1 MGHLTT
7 RDAYKNLE
15 ERINWFTQ
23 GAPPSET
30 LYKILQV
37 LYTEKEAKWVAL
49 LPVRPFTLKRAARIW
64 GTTEAKAEKLL
75 DHLCD
80 KALLVDSD
88 YHGERQFVMPPPMAG
103 FIEFALM
110 RTRGDIDQKYLSE
123 LYYQYMNV
131 EEDFVK
137 DLFYATETRLG
148 RVFVQEP
155 VLTNDKMNHILDYER
170 ATHIVKEARYIGLG
184 TCYCR
189 HKMYHN
195 GHPCEIDAPWDV
207 CLTFDNVARSL
218 AEHGGYAR
226 LISKEEAM
234 DALERSYASNLVQIG
249 ENVREHPAFICNC
262 CGCCCEALQAAR
274 RFSPMQPVATTNYIP
289 EVSLEKCVGCGKC
302 AEVCPILAISLKEEM
317 AEEQTRKTER
327 QEAGRSEGMIR
338 AAGGTEGMVQAAG
351 GTEGMVQAAGGT
363 ESMVRVTGES
373 GTGTQGIS
381 GARKVKK
388 HARIDTEICLGCG
401 VCARNCPTKA
411 IELKHRPIQVITPV
425 NSTHRF
431 VLQAIEKGTLQ
442 NLIFD
447 NQAFANHRAMAAV
460 FGTILKLPPVKQALA
475 SKQFKSV
482 YLDRLL
488 SMQKKAG
495 KAGKG

>member
-137 DLFYATETRLG
+137 DLFYATETKLG

-170 ATHIVKEARYIGLG
+170 ATHMVKEARYIGLG

-195 GHPCEIDAPWDV
+195 GRPCEIDAPWDV

-302 AEVCPILAISLKEEM
+302 AKVCPILAISLKEEM
-317 AEEQTRKTER
+317 EEEQTRETER
-327 QEAGRSEGMIR
+327 QEDGREKNMAQAARR
-338 AAGGTEGMVQAAG
+338 AENMVQ
-351 GTEGMVQAAGGT
+351 EV
-363 ESMVRVTGES
+363 EES

-411 IELKHRPIQVITPV
+411 IDLKRRPIQVITPV

>member
-7 RDAYKNLE
+7 KDAYKNLE

-37 LYTEKEAKWVAL
+37 LYTETEAKWVSR
-49 LPVRPFTLKRAARIW
+49 LPVRPFTAKKAAKIW
-64 GTTEAKAEKLL
+64 GTTEARAEKFL

-80 KALLVDSD
+80 KALLVDS
-88 YHGERQFVMPPPMAG
+88 YYQGQRRFVMPPPMAG

-110 RTRGDIDQKYLSE
+110 RTRGDIDQKYLGE

-137 DLFYATETRLG
+137 DLFFATETKLG
-148 RVFVQEP
+148 RVYVQEP
-155 VLTNDKMNHILDYER
+155 VLTNEKTNHILDYER
-170 ATHIVKEARYIGLG
+170 AAHIIEEAEYIGVG

-189 HKMYHN
+189 HKAYHA

-218 AEHGGYAR
+218 AQHGEYTR
-226 LISKEEAM
+226 LISKEEAK
-234 DALERSYASNLVQIG
+234 DVLERSYASNLVQIG

-274 RFSPMQPVATTNYIP
+274 RFSPMQPIATTNYIP
-289 EVSLEKCVGCGKC
+289 EISMDKCIGCGKC
-302 AEVCPILAISLKEEM
+302 AKVCPVLALKMEE
-317 AEEQTRKTER
+317 KT
-327 QEAGRSEGMIR
+327 I
-338 AAGGTEGMVQAAG
+338 
-351 GTEGMVQAAGGT
+351 
-363 ESMVRVTGES
+363 GES
-373 GTGTQGIS
+373 GQKMKYAVLDS
-381 GARKVKK
+381 
-388 HARIDTEICLGCG
+388 EICLGCG

-411 IELKHRPIQVITPV
+411 IMLQRRPIQIITPV

-460 FGTILKLPPVKQALA
+460 FQIILDLPPLKQALA

-488 SMQKKAG
+488 SMQKKR
-495 KAGKG
+495 KNR

>member
-15 ERINWFTQ
+15 DRINWFTQ
-23 GAPPSET
+23 GAPPSDT
-30 LYKILQV
+30 LSKILQV
-37 LYTEKEAKWVAL
+37 LYTEKEAKWAAL
-49 LPVRPFTLKRAARIW
+49 LPVRPFTLKKAAKIW

-75 DHLCD
+75 DHLCE
-80 KALLVDSD
+80 KALLVDSE
-88 YHGERQFVMPPPMAG
+88 YHGQRQFVMPPPMAG

-110 RTRGDIDQKYLSE
+110 RTRGDIDQKYLSN

-131 EEDFVK
+131 EEDFIK
-137 DLFYATETRLG
+137 DLFFVTETRLG

-155 VLTNDKMNHILDYER
+155 VLANSKTNHILDYER
-170 ATHIVKEARYIGLG
+170 ATHIVEEAEYIGLG

-189 HKMYHN
+189 HKMYHA

-226 LISKEEAM
+226 LISKEEAK

-274 RFSPMQPVATTNYIP
+274 HFSPMQPVATTNYIP
-289 EVSLEKCVGCGKC
+289 HVSLKQCIGCGKC
-302 AEVCPILAISLKEEM
+302 ANVCPILAISMEK
-317 AEEQTRKTER
+317 RK
-327 QEAGRSEGMIR
+327 QEPAQEKPFDN
-338 AAGGTEGMVQAAG
+338 AKQA
-351 GTEGMVQAAGGT
+351 
-363 ESMVRVTGES
+363 
-373 GTGTQGIS
+373 
-381 GARKVKK
+381 KK
-388 HARIDTEICLGCG
+388 PVIDTEICLGCG
-401 VCARNCPTKA
+401 VCARNCPTGA
-411 IELKHRPIQVITPV
+411 IKLERRPVQIITPV

-460 FGTILKLPPVKQALA
+460 FGTILKLPPMKQALA

-482 YLDRLL
+482 YLDKLL
-488 SMQKKAG
+488 SLQKK
-495 KAGKG
+495 KTDKR

>member
-7 RDAYKNLE
+7 KDAYKSLE

-23 GAPPSET
+23 GAPASET

-49 LPVRPFTLKRAARIW
+49 LPVRPFTLKKAARIW
-64 GTTEAKAEKLL
+64 GTSEAKAEKLL
-75 DHLCD
+75 DHLCE
-80 KALLVDSD
+80 KALLVDSN

-137 DLFYATETRLG
+137 DLFFATETRLG

-155 VLTNDKMNHILDYER
+155 VLTNEKTNHILDYER
-170 ATHIVKEARYIGLG
+170 ATHIIEEAEYIGVG

-189 HKMYHN
+189 HKMYHA

-218 AEHGGYAR
+218 AEHGGYTR
-226 LISKEEAM
+226 LISKEEAK
-234 DALERSYASNLVQIG
+234 DVLELSYESNLVQIG

-274 RFSPMQPVATTNYIP
+274 KFSPMQPVATTNYIP
-289 EVSLEKCVGCGKC
+289 KINRDTCVACGKC
-302 AEVCPILAISLKEEM
+302 AKVCPILAISMKKGETDKE
-317 AEEQTRKTER
+317 QP
-327 QEAGRSEGMIR
+327 
-338 AAGGTEGMVQAAG
+338 V
-351 GTEGMVQAAGGT
+351 
-363 ESMVRVTGES
+363 
-373 GTGTQGIS
+373 
-381 GARKVKK
+381 
-388 HARIDTEICLGCG
+388 IDEEICLGCG

-411 IELKHRPIQVITPV
+411 IHLEKRPIQVITPV

-442 NLIFD
+442 NLVFD

-460 FGTILKLPPVKQALA
+460 FGTILKLPPMKQALA
-475 SKQFKSV
+475 SKQFKSI
-482 YLDRLL
+482 YLDKLL
-488 SMQKKAG
+488 SVYAKK
-495 KAGKG
+495 KNSSDTL

>member
-7 RDAYKNLE
+7 KDAYKSLE

-23 GAPPSET
+23 GAPPTET

-49 LPVRPFTLKRAARIW
+49 LPVRPFTLKRAARVW
-64 GTTEAKAEKLL
+64 NTSEAKAEKLL

-80 KALLVDSD
+80 KALLVDSC

-110 RTRGDIDQKYLSE
+110 RTRGDIDQKYLAE

-137 DLFYATETRLG
+137 DLFFATETKLG
-148 RVFVQEP
+148 RVYVQEP
-155 VLTNDKMNHILDYER
+155 VLTSEKMNHILDYER
-170 ATHIVKEARYIGLG
+170 ASHIVEEAEYIGLG
-184 TCYCR
+184 LCYCR
-189 HKMYHN
+189 HKAFHA
-195 GHPCEIDAPWDV
+195 GHPCEIDAPWEV

-218 AEHGGYAR
+218 AEHKGYAR

-234 DALERSYASNLVQIG
+234 DVLQLSYESNLVQIG

-274 RFSPMQPVATTNYIP
+274 RFAPMQPVATTNYIP
-289 EVSLEKCVGCGKC
+289 KVSREACVGCGKC
-302 AEVCPILAISLKEEM
+302 AKVCPIFAVTVKESASGGRVARF
-317 AEEQTRKTER
+317 AEVDE
-327 QEAGRSEGMIR
+327 
-338 AAGGTEGMVQAAG
+338 
-351 GTEGMVQAAGGT
+351 
-363 ESMVRVTGES
+363 
-373 GTGTQGIS
+373 
-381 GARKVKK
+381 
-388 HARIDTEICLGCG
+388 EICLGCG

-411 IELKHRPIQVITPV
+411 IRLERRPVQIITPV

-442 NLIFD
+442 TLVFD
-447 NQAFANHRAMAAV
+447 NQAFASHRAMAAL
-460 FGTILKLPPVKQALA
+460 FSTILRLPPLKQAMA
-475 SKQFKSV
+475 SRQFKSV

-488 SMQKKAG
+488 SMQKKYPQR
-495 KAGKG
+495 K

>member
-7 RDAYKNLE
+7 KDAYKNLE

-23 GAPPSET
+23 GAPASET

-49 LPVRPFTLKRAARIW
+49 LPVRPFTLKKAAKIW
-64 GTTEAKAEKLL
+64 GTSEAKAEKFL

-80 KALLVDSD
+80 KALLVDSF
-88 YHGERQFVMPPPMAG
+88 YKGERRFVMPPPMAG

-110 RTRGDIDQKYLSE
+110 RTRGGIDQKYLAE

-137 DLFYATETRLG
+137 DLFFVTETRLG

-155 VLTNDKMNHILDYER
+155 VLTNDKMNHILDFER
-170 ATHIVKEARYIGLG
+170 ATHIVEEAEYIGLG
-184 TCYCR
+184 LCYCR
-189 HKMYHN
+189 HKMYHA
-195 GHPCEIDAPWDV
+195 GHPCEINAPWEV
-207 CLTFDNVARSL
+207 CMTFDNVARSL
-218 AEHGGYAR
+218 AEHKGYAR
-226 LISKEEAM
+226 LISKEEAKEV
-234 DALERSYASNLVQIG
+234 LQLSYESNLVQIG

-289 EVSLEKCVGCGKC
+289 EVSVETCVGCGKC
-302 AEVCPILAISLKEEM
+302 EKVCPILASSMETPGEDEVRKKKWSKEN
-317 AEEQTRKTER
+317 
-327 QEAGRSEGMIR
+327 
-338 AAGGTEGMVQAAG
+338 
-351 GTEGMVQAAGGT
+351 
-363 ESMVRVTGES
+363 
-373 GTGTQGIS
+373 
-381 GARKVKK
+381 
-388 HARIDTEICLGCG
+388 TEICLGCG

-411 IELKHRPIQVITPV
+411 IKLERRPVQIITPV

-442 NLIFD
+442 NLVFD

-460 FGTILKLPPVKQALA
+460 FATILKLPPVKQALA

-482 YLDRLL
+482 YLDKLL
-488 SMQKKAG
+488 SLKYKYPSREKA
-495 KAGKG
+495 AKGE

>member
-7 RDAYKNLE
+7 KDAYKSLE

-23 GAPPSET
+23 GAPPTET

-49 LPVRPFTLKRAARIW
+49 LPVRPFMLKRAARVW
-64 GTTEAKAEKLL
+64 NTSGAKAEKLL

-80 KALLVDSD
+80 KALLVDSC

-110 RTRGDIDQKYLSE
+110 RTRGDIDQKYLAE

-137 DLFYATETRLG
+137 DLFFATETKLG
-148 RVFVQEP
+148 RVYVQEP
-155 VLTNDKMNHILDYER
+155 VLTSEKMNHILDYER
-170 ATHIVKEARYIGLG
+170 ASHIVEEAEYIGLG
-184 TCYCR
+184 LCYCR
-189 HKMYHN
+189 HKAFHA
-195 GHPCEIDAPWDV
+195 GHPCEIDAPWEV

-218 AEHGGYAR
+218 AEHKGYAR

-234 DALERSYASNLVQIG
+234 DVLQLSYESNLVQIG

-274 RFSPMQPVATTNYIP
+274 RFAPMQPVATTNYIP
-289 EVSLEKCVGCGKC
+289 KVSREACVGCGKC
-302 AEVCPILAISLKEEM
+302 AKVCPIFAVTVKESASGGRIARF
-317 AEEQTRKTER
+317 AEVDE
-327 QEAGRSEGMIR
+327 
-338 AAGGTEGMVQAAG
+338 
-351 GTEGMVQAAGGT
+351 
-363 ESMVRVTGES
+363 
-373 GTGTQGIS
+373 
-381 GARKVKK
+381 
-388 HARIDTEICLGCG
+388 EICLGCG

-411 IELKHRPIQVITPV
+411 IRLERRPVQIITPV

-442 NLIFD
+442 NLVFD
-447 NQAFANHRAMAAV
+447 NQAFASHRAMAAL
-460 FGTILKLPPVKQALA
+460 FSTILRLPPLKQAMA
-475 SKQFKSV
+475 SRQFKSV

-488 SMQKKAG
+488 SMQKKYPQR
-495 KAGKG
+495 K